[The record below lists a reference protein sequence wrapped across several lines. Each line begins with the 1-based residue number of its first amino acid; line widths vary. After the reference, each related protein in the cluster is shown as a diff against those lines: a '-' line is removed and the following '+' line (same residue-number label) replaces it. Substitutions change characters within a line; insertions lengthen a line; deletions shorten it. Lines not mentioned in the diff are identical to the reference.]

1 MKIQPVSI
9 SNKAAKEIREIIT
22 RKNIPEGYGL
32 RIGIKGAGCA
42 GVSYMLGF
50 DKKKEGDMEYT
61 IDDITVYIEK
71 RHTMY
76 LIGLEVDFYEG
87 ADARGFSFVNPD
99 LPVPDE
105 AH

>member
-1 MKIQPVSI
+1 MNIHPVSI
-9 SNKAAKEIREIIT
+9 SEKALGEIKEIIA
-22 RKNIPEGYGL
+22 KKKIPEGYGL
-32 RIGIKGAGCA
+32 RIGIRGAGCA

-50 DKKKEGDMEYT
+50 DKKKEGDIEYS
-61 IDDITVYIEK
+61 IAGISVFIEK

-76 LIGLEVDFYEG
+76 LIGLEVDFYDG

-99 LPVPDE
+99 LPVPDQ